1 MFQYWHRPE
10 FPFYYSNFS
19 LITNF
24 TKHIQISY
32 RFFEL
37 LFFSSSVATILIS
50 LVEAVSDLTTTELIG
65 TANIFFF
72 VLVISTVAVIP
83 GLKGE
88 YVVGL

>member
-1 MFQYWHRPE
+1 
-10 FPFYYSNFS
+10 
-19 LITNF
+19 
-24 TKHIQISY
+24 
-32 RFFEL
+32 
-37 LFFSSSVATILIS
+37 

-88 YVVGL
+88 YVVGLPTNKSSYDSFNILILTLKFVT